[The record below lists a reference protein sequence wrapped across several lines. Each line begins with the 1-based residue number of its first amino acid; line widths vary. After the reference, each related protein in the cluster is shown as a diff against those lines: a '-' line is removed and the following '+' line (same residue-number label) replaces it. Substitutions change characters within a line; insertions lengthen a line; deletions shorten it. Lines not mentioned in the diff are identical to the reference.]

1 MNRKL
6 TKSMVVMMA
15 ALLVLTACSDKPKD
29 APAATSDGKPAA
41 APNVKETG
49 FPLVNTQVT
58 LKMMGPKAALHGP
71 WEQMD
76 LFTEME
82 KKTNMKFIFDT
93 PSVESYQAKKNL
105 AFASGEVPDVFFG
118 GPLTPN
124 DEVVYGQQ
132 GILIPL
138 EGLIDKYAPTIAKIL
153 KDNPDIRSSITLPD
167 GHIYSLPRIN
177 NVTRDL
183 AGGKLWIN
191 QTWLDKLGLQ
201 LPKSTDDLY
210 TVLKAFKEKDPNGNG
225 KADEIPF
232 TSMKLNDIRP
242 ALLAAFG
249 QLTTGGS
256 FVSVVDG
263 KLNMYPIHPGYKEM
277 VTYLNKLHKEGL
289 LDNESFAQSSQQL
302 TAKGNSGNLGVF
314 DSGGGAFTVVGTD
327 KNDQYTLIPPL
338 LSPSN
343 STLIFPKKSNL
354 VRGLFSITNKNQVP
368 EATMRWIDYLYT
380 DEGSV
385 LAVFGKENEG
395 WKWLDVGKTT
405 WERVTPQGMQP
416 EEYRGGK
423 VTPDAGVAIA
433 TIRLQDFLAKRAN
446 SGQIGQV
453 DVEVDNKIIK
463 HWKESFPLVYFKE
476 AEQTRVNILE
486 ADMKPYIEQ
495 MEAKFITGTES
506 LDNWGKYV
514 DTLKK
519 MGADEYLKL
528 HQDAYD
534 TWKKG
539 NK

>member
-1 MNRKL
+1 
-6 TKSMVVMMA
+6 MVA
-15 ALLVLTACSDKPKD
+15 
-29 APAATSDGKPAA
+29 
-41 APNVKETG
+41 
-49 FPLVNTQVT
+49 
-58 LKMMGPKAALHGP
+58 
-71 WEQMD
+71 
-76 LFTEME
+76 
-82 KKTNMKFIFDT
+82 
-93 PSVESYQAKKNL
+93 
-105 AFASGEVPDVFFG
+105 
-118 GPLTPN
+118 
-124 DEVVYGQQ
+124 
-132 GILIPL
+132 
-138 EGLIDKYAPTIAKIL
+138 
-153 KDNPDIRSSITLPD
+153 
-167 GHIYSLPRIN
+167 
-177 NVTRDL
+177 
-183 AGGKLWIN
+183 
-191 QTWLDKLGLQ
+191 
-201 LPKSTDDLY
+201 
-210 TVLKAFKEKDPNGNG
+210 
-225 KADEIPF
+225 
-232 TSMKLNDIRP
+232 
-242 ALLAAFG
+242 
-249 QLTTGGS
+249 
-256 FVSVVDG
+256 
-263 KLNMYPIHPGYKEM
+263 
-277 VTYLNKLHKEGL
+277 YLNKLHKEGL

-314 DSGGGAFTVVGTD
+314 DSGGGAFTIVGTD
-327 KNDQYTLIPPL
+327 KNDHYTLIPPL

-354 VRGLFSITNKNQVP
+354 IRGLFSITNKNKAP

-395 WKWLDVGKTT
+395 WKWLDAGKTS

-423 VTPDAGVAIA
+423 VTPDAGVSVP

-495 MEAKFITGTES
+495 MEAKFITGSES
-506 LDNWGKYV
+506 LDNWSKYI

>member
-1 MNRKL
+1 
-6 TKSMVVMMA
+6 
-15 ALLVLTACSDKPKD
+15 LTACSDKPKD
-29 APAATSDGKPAA
+29 APAATNDGKPAA
-41 APNVKETG
+41 AANVKETG
-49 FPLVNTQVT
+49 FPLVNTPVT

-82 KKTNMKFIFDT
+82 KKTNMKFTFDT

-118 GPLTPN
+118 GPMTSN
-124 DEVVYGQQ
+124 DDVVYGQQ

-138 EGLIDKYAPTIAKIL
+138 EGLIDKYAPTIKKIL
-153 KDNPDIRSSITLPD
+153 NDNPEIRSSITLPD

-191 QTWLDKLGLQ
+191 KTWLDKLGLQ
-201 LPKSTDDLY
+201 LPKTTDDLY
-210 TVLKAFKEKDPNGNG
+210 TILKAFKEKDPNGNG
-225 KADEIPF
+225 KADEIPL

-249 QLTTGGS
+249 QLTTGGG

-263 KLNMYPIHPGYKEM
+263 KLSMYPLHPGYKDM
-277 VTYLNKLHKEGL
+277 VAYLNKLHKEGL

-314 DSGGGAFTVVGTD
+314 DSGGGAFTIVGTD
-327 KNDQYTLIPPL
+327 KNDHYTLIPPL

-354 VRGLFSITNKNQVP
+354 IRGLFSITNKNKAP

-395 WKWLDVGKTT
+395 WKWLDAGKTS

-423 VTPDAGVAIA
+423 VTPDAGVAVP

-495 MEAKFITGTES
+495 MEAKFITGSES
-506 LDNWGKYV
+506 LDNWSKYT